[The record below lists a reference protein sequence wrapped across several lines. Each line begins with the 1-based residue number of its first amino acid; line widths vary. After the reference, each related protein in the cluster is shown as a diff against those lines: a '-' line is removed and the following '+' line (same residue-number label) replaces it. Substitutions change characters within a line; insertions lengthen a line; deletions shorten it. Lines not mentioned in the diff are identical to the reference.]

1 MRIKNLKHV
10 LNSVLLWALAFLF
23 LSLPLSV
30 IWACE
35 TEHSTL
41 QSCLTNLSHCLYCE
55 EHPWVMG
62 CNGNECDG
70 VTTINWC
77 WDEQFLYD
85 SCVAAQ
91 NNQGWNNG
99 QWSSQWWNWWEQ
111 ELLCDCN
118 REILPND
125 TCYSQCNSQCE
136 QSQECTNDWEIWSTW
151 QCKCVCNPD
160 EKCCWIQ
167 LNTVVPFIWDCIEL
181 DTDSSRWDTTSVNS
195 VTAFPILMQWLM
207 KIVMSV
213 IMIFS
218 FLMVIA
224 SWLMMTTWA
233 FSSTN
238 FDKWKTILKNV
249 LISLILLWC
258 SWLILSLINPSFFGG

>member
-1 MRIKNLKHV
+1 M
-10 LNSVLLWALAFLF
+10 LNFVLLWAFLF

-55 EHPWVMG
+55 EHPGAMG

-99 QWSSQWWNWWEQ
+99 QWGSQWWNWWEQ

-136 QSQECTNDWEIWSTW
+136 QPQECTNDWEIWSTW
-151 QCKCVCNPD
+151 SCKCICDPNV
-160 EKCCWIQ
+160 KCCGIQ
-167 LNTVVPFIWDCIEL
+167 LNTVVPFIWDCIEMSAS
-181 DTDSSRWDTTSVNS
+181 TRWDTTSVTS
-195 VTAFPILMQWLM
+195 TTAFPILMQWLM
-207 KIVMSV
+207 KILMSA
-213 IMIFS
+213 IMVFS
-218 FLMVIA
+218 FLMVIVA
-224 SWLMMTTWA
+224 WLSMTTWA
-233 FSSTN
+233 FGGSGFT
-238 FDKWKTILKNV
+238 KWKTILKNV
-249 LISLILLWC
+249 IISLILLWC
-258 SWLILSLINPSFFGG
+258 SWLILSLVNPSFFGR